1 MFQKMLNQQM
11 KNQVGSLNQ
20 QKQEDMNRRV
30 VTEIEDVDQ
39 EIKTMQDV
47 TNLKAH
53 LKMNQ
58 IVKQSF
64 RKNKDETNPSI
75 YISKFENQLKQI
87 QQSTIKKQ
95 TRKPLSIEKNSTKS
109 VLMPASTERYD
120 YSNFTYINLK
130 VVGSGSFGVVHKAKV
145 NETGEI
151 VAIKKVLQDR
161 RYKNR
166 ELQILQELDHVNVL
180 KMKHAFYTPAENKDE
195 NYLNVVMEYFPDT
208 LYSFNKSYIK
218 DFKKMPDIQVK
229 LFSYQLLRSIA
240 YISLLGICHRD
251 IKPHNVLV
259 NSESNKLQ
267 LCDFGS
273 AKKLVKGEPNIAYIC
288 SRCYRAPELIFG
300 SIDYDTQIDVWSVGC
315 VIAELINGEP
325 LFLGDSAVDQ
335 MVEIVKVL
343 GTPTNEQILS
353 MNKNYD
359 IQSNQFAKIK
369 QRDWRKVLKTKDTK
383 AIDLVSKL
391 LTYCPKT
398 RLTPFKS
405 LTHPY
410 FDELRDIDQLKSL
423 QSQMKIAIPELFN
436 FSNDEIYKMTQQE
449 RMQLIPDWYGISS
462 KIVKTEY

>member
-1 MFQKMLNQQM
+1 M
-11 KNQVGSLNQ
+11 KKQVGSLNE

-30 VTEIEDVDQ
+30 VTEIEDGDQ
-39 EIKTMQDV
+39 EVKTLQDIS
-47 TNLKAH
+47 NLKAH
-53 LKMNQ
+53 LKMHQ
-58 IVKQSF
+58 MVKQPF
-64 RKNKDETNPSI
+64 RKNKEESTPSI
-75 YISKFENQLKQI
+75 QIGKFENQLKQI
-87 QQSTIKKQ
+87 QQQTIKMQ
-95 TRKPLSIEKNSTKS
+95 ARKPVSIEKNSAKS
-109 VLMPASTERYD
+109 VLMAVSTERLD
-120 YSNFTYINLK
+120 YSNFTYVNLK
-130 VVGSGSFGVVHKAKV
+130 VVGSGSFGIVHKAKV

-180 KMKHAFYTPAENKDE
+180 KMKHAFYTPADNKDE
-195 NYLNVVMEYFPDT
+195 TYLNVVMEYFPDT
-208 LYSFNKSYIK
+208 LYSFNKSFIK
-218 DFKKMPDIQVK
+218 DFKKMPDILVK
-229 LFSYQLLRSIA
+229 LLSYQLIRSIA

-259 NSESNKLQ
+259 DPQSNKLQ

-300 SIDYDTQIDVWSVGC
+300 ATDYNTQVDVWSVGC

-325 LFLGDSAVDQ
+325 LFLGESAVDQ

-343 GTPTNEQILS
+343 GTPNHEQILS
-353 MNKNYD
+353 MNKDYD
-359 IQSNQFAKIK
+359 VQSNKLAKIK
-369 QRDWRKVLKTKDTK
+369 QRDWKKVLKTKDTK

-405 LTHPY
+405 LAHPY
-410 FDELRDIDQLKSL
+410 FDELRDISQLKSM
-423 QSQMKIAIPELFN
+423 QSQMKISIPELFN
-436 FSNDEIYKMTQQE
+436 FSNEEVCKMTQQE
-449 RMQLIPDWYGISS
+449 ITQLIPDWYGISS
-462 KIVKTEY
+462 KIVKTEC